1 MENIKDL
8 FNVDNGRT
16 IEEIKKQLDRIER
29 LTLLSAKNVLTF
41 DDIVLL
47 TGLSKSY
54 LYKLTMKGDIPHYK
68 PNGKVIYF
76 DRAEVEDWMKQ
87 NRIATNKEIDHQA
100 NSYIANN
107 TDSRGY
113 KPKNK

>member
-1 MENIKDL
+1 MDEKILEKLNNIEKYS
-8 FNVDNGRT
+8 
-16 IEEIKKQLDRIER
+16 
-29 LTLLSAKNVLTF
+29 LLSAKNVLTF

-100 NSYIANN
+100 NSYIVTGKVKGGA
-107 TDSRGY
+107 
-113 KPKNK
+113 K

>member
-8 FNVDNGRT
+8 LNVNNGRT
-16 IEEIKKQLDRIER
+16 IEEIQKQLDRIER
-29 LTLLSAKNVLTF
+29 LTLLSAKNVFTF
-41 DDIVLL
+41 DDVVLL

-54 LYKLTMKGDIPHYK
+54 LYKLTMKGGIPHYK

-76 DRAEVEDWMKQ
+76 DRVEIEDWMRSK
-87 NRIATNKEIDHQA
+87 RISTVDEIEQKA
-100 NSYIANN
+100 KSYIANN